1 MRPEV
6 LSDLTSSW
14 AGLNSLA
21 EDHADHRMA
30 RVRRDGHCHEAVM
43 WCVLTPHKMLPL

>member
-1 MRPEV
+1 MVQV
-6 LSDLTSSW
+6 LADLAENW

-21 EDHADHRMA
+21 ARHPDPRLA

-43 WCVLTPHKMLPL
+43 WSVVVHWQARRGK